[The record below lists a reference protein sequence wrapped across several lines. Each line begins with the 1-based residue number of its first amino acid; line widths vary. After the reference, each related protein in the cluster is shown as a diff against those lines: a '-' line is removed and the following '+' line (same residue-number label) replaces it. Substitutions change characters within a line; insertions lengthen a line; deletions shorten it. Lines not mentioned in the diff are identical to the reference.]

1 MYLHGYRDP
10 TLHRAL
16 HPDLLHILQA
26 YPFKE
31 VTKQNR
37 TKSGKSGTCKVDL
50 LNIMS
55 PPPSKTPSRQG
66 ML

>member
-10 TLHRAL
+10 TLH
-16 HPDLLHILQA
+16 PDLLHILQA
-26 YPFKE
+26 FHYKE

-37 TKSGKSGTCKVDL
+37 TKSGKSGTCKVDP
-50 LNIMS
+50 LNTMS
-55 PPPSKTPSRQG
+55 PPLSKTPSRQG